1 MLLPNSASLEKLQSY
16 INQQHPNMNF
26 TTESEDDNSLPFLD
40 VYVTR
45 VQSSFITSVYR
56 KPTFSG
62 VYTHFTSY
70 LPSVYKE
77 SLVSTLLYRAY
88 RICSSW
94 KEIHTEITRT
104 KDLMSRNGYPAKFID
119 KLVSY
124 FLIRMREP
132 NPIVNDEKKS
142 ILIVLPFLGSSTKNL
157 EKTIKQT
164 IRNCLPDLQCRF
176 IYRAS
181 TRMST
186 MFQFKDRIPDYMK
199 SGIVYK
205 YKCSGCNSTYI
216 GETIRHAK
224 RRFHEHLGLSALSG
238 KSMKTPV
245 PPAISDHSTK
255 CQTKPQYKNFKI
267 LCSNTN
273 NEAQLRIKESLFIH
287 RDKPN
292 LNIQGQSI
300 KLNLFKG

>member
-1 MLLPNSASLEKLQSY
+1 M
-16 INQQHPNMNF
+16 
-26 TTESEDDNSLPFLD
+26 
-40 VYVTR
+40 
-45 VQSSFITSVYR
+45 
-56 KPTFSG
+56 
-62 VYTHFTSY
+62 
-70 LPSVYKE
+70 
-77 SLVSTLLYRAY
+77 
-88 RICSSW
+88 
-94 KEIHTEITRT
+94 
-104 KDLMSRNGYPAKFID
+104 
-119 KLVSY
+119 
-124 FLIRMREP
+124 
-132 NPIVNDEKKS
+132 
-142 ILIVLPFLGSSTKNL
+142 LPFLGSSTKHL

-245 PPAISDHSTK
+245 PSAISDHSAK

-273 NEAQLRIKESLFIH
+273 NEALLRIKESLFIH

-300 KLNLFKG
+300 KLNLFKGWIWKVGGHGSLFFTVDH

>member
-1 MLLPNSASLEKLQSY
+1 M
-16 INQQHPNMNF
+16 
-26 TTESEDDNSLPFLD
+26 
-40 VYVTR
+40 YVTR

-70 LPSVYKE
+70 LPSVHKE

-176 IYRAS
+176 I
-181 TRMST
+181 
-186 MFQFKDRIPDYMK
+186 
-199 SGIVYK
+199 
-205 YKCSGCNSTYI
+205 
-216 GETIRHAK
+216 
-224 RRFHEHLGLSALSG
+224 
-238 KSMKTPV
+238 
-245 PPAISDHSTK
+245 
-255 CQTKPQYKNFKI
+255 
-267 LCSNTN
+267 
-273 NEAQLRIKESLFIH
+273 
-287 RDKPN
+287 
-292 LNIQGQSI
+292 
-300 KLNLFKG
+300 

>member
-1 MLLPNSASLEKLQSY
+1 M
-16 INQQHPNMNF
+16 NQQHLNMNF
-26 TTESEDDNSLPFLD
+26 TTESEYDNSLPFLG

-104 KDLMSRNGYPAKFID
+104 KDLMSKNGYPAKFID
-119 KLVSY
+119 KLVSS

-132 NPIVNDEKKS
+132 NPKVNDEEKS
-142 ILIVLPFLGSSTKNL
+142 ILIVLPFLGYSTKQL
-157 EKTIKQT
+157 EKTIEQT
-164 IRNCLPDLQCRF
+164 IRNCLPNLQFRF

-205 YKCSGCNSTYI
+205 YKCSGCISTYI
-216 GETIRHAK
+216 GETISHAK
-224 RRFHEHLGLSALSG
+224 R
-238 KSMKTPV
+238 
-245 PPAISDHSTK
+245 
-255 CQTKPQYKNFKI
+255 
-267 LCSNTN
+267 
-273 NEAQLRIKESLFIH
+273 
-287 RDKPN
+287 
-292 LNIQGQSI
+292 
-300 KLNLFKG
+300 